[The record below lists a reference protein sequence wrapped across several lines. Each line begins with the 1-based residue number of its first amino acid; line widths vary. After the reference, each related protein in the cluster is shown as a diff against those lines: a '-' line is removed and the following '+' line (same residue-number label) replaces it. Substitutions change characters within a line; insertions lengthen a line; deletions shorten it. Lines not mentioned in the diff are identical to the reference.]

1 MTEFYQGIL
10 ACATMLGGM
19 CAFIYWVFNLMEKRL
34 ELKINHS
41 LASFDSKLDLL
52 SVSVKIIADEVRE
65 ERKRTDHLYMFVLDS
80 VNKKEKAVKK

>member
-10 ACATMLGGM
+10 ACATMLGGL

-34 ELKINHS
+34 EMKIDVMSSQFNS
-41 LASFDSKLDLL
+41 LSE
-52 SVSVKIIADEVRE
+52 SVRIIADEVRE
-65 ERKRTDHLYMFVLDS
+65 ERKRTDHLYMFVLES

>member
-10 ACATMLGGM
+10 ACATMLGGL

-34 ELKINHS
+34 ELKIDIMASQFNS
-41 LASFDSKLDLL
+41 LSE
-52 SVSVKIIADEVRE
+52 SVKIIADEVRE

-80 VNKKEKAVKK
+80 VTKKEKAAKK